1 MDRRKFS
8 RVNVNLQVEVS
19 NGRMS
24 LIGCETRDLSLR
36 GVFVFSDVI
45 FPLQSLCL
53 VTITL
58 TGMVVPIELKL
69 EARVVRAES
78 NGIGVEFE
86 GAQDLE
92 SYQHLRNL
100 VMYNSMTP
108 EQILEEEKSELG
120 RKPRCNLGSPPGPT
134 LEVGVEAP

>member
-8 RVNVNLQVEVS
+8 RVQINLQIEVS
-19 NGRMS
+19 NGCMS

-36 GVFVFSDVI
+36 GVFVVSDVI
-45 FPLQSLCL
+45 FPMQSLCV

-58 TGMVVPIELKL
+58 TGMLVPIEIKL
-69 EARVVRAES
+69 DARVVRAES

-108 EQILEEEKSELG
+108 EQILEEERSQLG
-120 RKPRCNLGSPPGPT
+120 RKSR
-134 LEVGVEAP
+134 EVGVEAP

>member
-8 RVNVNLQVEVS
+8 RVQVNLQVEVS

-36 GVFVFSDVI
+36 GVFVYSDVI
-45 FPLQSLCL
+45 FPMQSPCL

-58 TGMVVPIELKL
+58 TGLVVPIEIKL

-78 NGIGVEFE
+78 EGIGVEFD
-86 GAQDLE
+86 GIQNLE
-92 SYQHLRNL
+92 SYHHLRNL
-100 VMYNSMTP
+100 VMYNSLAP
-108 EQILEEEKSELG
+108 EQILEEEKSELQS
-120 RKPRCNLGSPPGPT
+120 RSAL
-134 LEVGVEAP
+134 